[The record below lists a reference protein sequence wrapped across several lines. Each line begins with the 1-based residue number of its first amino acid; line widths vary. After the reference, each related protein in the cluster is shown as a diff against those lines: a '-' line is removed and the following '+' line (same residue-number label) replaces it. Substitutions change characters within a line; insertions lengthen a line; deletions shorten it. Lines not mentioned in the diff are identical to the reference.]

1 MRKFKITSEAHI
13 IFLLANAVLREVN
26 AIYPKCVLAYI
37 AAGGIPVKRLE
48 TTLRILAQLLPVSI
62 KMT

>member
-1 MRKFKITSEAHI
+1 MRTFKITSEAHV

-26 AIYPKCVLAYI
+26 AIYPKYVLDYI
-37 AAGGIPVKRLE
+37 AAGGIPAKRLE
-48 TTLRILAQLLPVSI
+48 TALRILAQLLSMSM